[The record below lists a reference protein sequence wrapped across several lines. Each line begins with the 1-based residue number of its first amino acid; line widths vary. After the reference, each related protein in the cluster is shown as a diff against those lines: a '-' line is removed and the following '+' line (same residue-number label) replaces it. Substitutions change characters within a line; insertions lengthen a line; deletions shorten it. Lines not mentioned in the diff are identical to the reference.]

1 MESSLLWRVLYFL
14 IHTRKIYIYIYIII
28 QLEEINILPLSFDRP
43 RINTFIT
50 KMIKNKLC
58 EENIKTAL

>member
-1 MESSLLWRVLYFL
+1 MESSLLWRVLCFL
-14 IHTRKIYIYIYIII
+14 IHTRKKIYISL
-28 QLEEINILPLSFDRP
+28 LEEINILPLSFDRLGV
-43 RINTFIT
+43 NTFIT

>member
-1 MESSLLWRVLYFL
+1 MENSLLWRVLYSL
-14 IHTRKIYIYIYIII
+14 IHTRKIYIYHY
-28 QLEEINILPLSFDRP
+28 LEEINILPLSFDRP

-58 EENIKTAL
+58 EENIKTVL